1 MAEHVLLVEHPSD
14 WKSHFPN
21 LPVITA
27 REYLNLPEYSAKKQ
41 LRVINLCRSYRYL
54 SVGYYCS
61 LLAEARGHKVIP
73 TVRTIQDLSRRS
85 IYTLATEDLDDQVQ
99 RLLGRRKATLQPTA
113 YEITICFGHTEAK
126 ELREIARQIFEAF
139 RCPLLKVEFRL
150 QETWRIDEVK
160 AVPIN
165 GITSAQES
173 GFFASLDS
181 YLSQRWRQPRARQRF
196 TYDLA
201 VLHDP
206 DEAMPPSNSQALR
219 NFVAAGRSLGVS
231 VELVTRKDY
240 GRLAEYDAL
249 FIRETT
255 QLNHHTYRFAKKAE
269 SEGMVV
275 LDDPDSILR
284 CTNKVY
290 LAELLAAN
298 RIPTP
303 KTVIVRPENLPEL
316 EAAIPYP
323 IVLKIPDGSFSRGV
337 FKADNRT
344 ELLRI
349 AGRLFKDSDLILAQE
364 FLYTDFDWRVGVLA
378 RRPIFV
384 CRYFMSKEHWQVVNH
399 DVRGRPREGGFET
412 LRVEDA
418 PPEVVKTALRA
429 ANLIGDGLY
438 GVDLKETP
446 KGVVVIEV
454 NDNPN
459 IDAGVEDKILKDD
472 LYRTVIEDFV
482 VRLDR
487 RRQTPKS
494 PDALEQRRGSVAL

>member
-1 MAEHVLLVEHPSD
+1 MAEHVLLVEHRSD

-27 REYLNLPEYSAKKQ
+27 RDYLNLPEYSAKKQ

-54 SVGYYCS
+54 SIGYYCS

-85 IYTLATEDLDDQVQ
+85 IYTLATEDLDSQVQ
-99 RLLGRRKATLQPTA
+99 RVLGRRKVSLQPTA
-113 YEITICFGHTEAK
+113 YEVTICFGHTEPK
-126 ELREIARQIFEAF
+126 ELKDIGRQIFEAF

-150 QETWRIDEVK
+150 QDSWRIDEVK
-160 AVPIN
+160 AIPVN
-165 GITSAQES
+165 SLSAAQEER
-173 GFFASLDS
+173 FFKSLDG
-181 YLSQRWRQPRARQRF
+181 YLSQRWRQPRARQLFR
-196 TYDLA
+196 YELA
-201 VLHDP
+201 ILHDP
-206 DEAMPPSNSQALR
+206 QEAMPPSNTQALR
-219 NFVAAGRSLGVS
+219 GFVAAGKALGVD
-231 VELVTRKDY
+231 VELITRRDY

-255 QLNHHTYRFAKKAE
+255 QINHHTYRFAKKAD

-275 LDDPDSILR
+275 IDDPDSILR

-303 KTVIVRPENLPEL
+303 KTVIVRREGLDEL
-316 EAAIPYP
+316 EQEIPYP

-337 FKADNRT
+337 FKADNHA
-344 ELLRI
+344 ELRRI
-349 AGRLFKDSDLILAQE
+349 ATRLFKDSDLILAQE
-364 FLYTDFDWRVGVLA
+364 FLYTEYDWRVTVLS

-384 CRYFMSKEHWQVVNH
+384 CRYFMSKQHWQVVNH
-399 DVRGRPREGGFET
+399 DVRGQPREGGFET

-418 PPEVVKTALRA
+418 PPEVVRTAMRA

-438 GVDLKETP
+438 GVDLKQTD

-454 NDNPN
+454 NDNPS
-459 IDAGVEDKILKDD
+459 IDAGVEDKILKED

-482 VRLDR
+482 QRLDR
-487 RRQTPKS
+487 RRQTSKS
-494 PDALEQRRGSVAL
+494 AESVEQRRGAQAP

>member
-1 MAEHVLLVEHPSD
+1 MSEHVVLVEHPGD
-14 WKSHFPN
+14 WKPHFPS
-21 LPVITA
+21 LPVVTA
-27 REYLNLPEYSAKKQ
+27 RDYLNLPEYSAKKQ

-85 IYTLATEDLDDQVQ
+85 IYSLATEDLDGQVQ
-99 RLLGRRKATLQPTA
+99 RILGRRKASLQPTA
-113 YEITICFGHTEAK
+113 YEITIYFGQTAAK
-126 ELREIARQIFEAF
+126 DLKDVARQIFEAF
-139 RCPLLKVEFRL
+139 RCALLRVEFRL
-150 QETWRIDEVK
+150 HDTWRIDEVK
-160 AVPIN
+160 AIPVNALTP
-165 GITSAQES
+165 AEES

-201 VLHDP
+201 ILHDP
-206 DEAMPPSNSQALR
+206 DETLAPSNPQALR
-219 NFVAAGRSLGVS
+219 NFVAAGRPLGVN

-275 LDDPDSILR
+275 IDDPDSILR

-298 RIPTP
+298 RIATP
-303 KTVIVRPENLPEL
+303 KTVIVRRESLAEV
-316 EAAIPYP
+316 EQAIPYP

-364 FLYTDFDWRVGVLA
+364 FLYTEYDWRIGVLS
-378 RRPIFV
+378 RRPIYA
-384 CRYFMSKEHWQVVNH
+384 CRYYMSRRHWQIVNH
-399 DVRGRPREGGFET
+399 NVKGAPRAGGAET

-438 GVDLKETP
+438 GVDLKRTD

-454 NDNPN
+454 NDNPS
-459 IDAGVEDKILKDD
+459 IDAGVEDRVLKDA
-472 LYRTVIEDFV
+472 LYRTILETFV
-482 VRLDR
+482 ARLAGARQGR
-487 RRQTPKS
+487 RAEGAGAPAPR
-494 PDALEQRRGSVAL
+494 AG